1 MASVAPQAVAA
12 AVAGAAT
19 ALAYLDAKYHLSK
32 DIATNRYFGAAASF
46 SAAKAKANRNSLWY
60 DFEAQVNRLPAHEQC
75 LWSRNANYTWRET
88 HANACRY
95 AQALLE
101 LGVTPGTLI
110 ATYMNNSPD
119 FIFALLGSWSI
130 GSAPALINHN
140 LGGQGLVHCLK
151 ISGAKLLL
159 VDNDSSF
166 LQRIQQVRHH
176 LEQEL
181 GIKIIVLDEATKDA
195 INSFEPKRPDRTYRE
210 NVKPDFPMCLL
221 YTSGSTGLPK
231 CCPFQV
237 GRASVIQGARIKS
250 CGMKPGPNG
259 DRWYDCMPF
268 YHGTGHTVAV
278 TCMTTGITLCI
289 GRKFSTS
296 GFWQDIR
303 DSDATAMTYVGE
315 TVRYLLTP
323 PPSPLDKQHR
333 VKLAFGNGL
342 RPDVWARFAER
353 FGIETVAEIFN
364 STEGVLALQNIC
376 RGEFQLGAVGHQGAI
391 SRRNT
396 HDVYI
401 PVETDYETGQMYR
414 DPKTGFARRK
424 PYEQGGELLV
434 RVASEKAF
442 VGYWNNPEATAKMF
456 ERNVFKKGDLFY
468 RTGDALR
475 RTPDGLWYFM
485 DRLGD
490 TYRWKSENV
499 STAEVSQVLGRLSGV
514 VEAIVYG
521 VEVPGHDGRAGC
533 AALNIDPAQRASI
546 AFYASLL
553 AHARESLPKY
563 AVPIFIRVIA
573 NLQPMHNNKQN
584 KAPLK
589 KEGID
594 HAKIASGEG
603 GREDRLLWLPEALG
617 VKGRGEGYVEF
628 EPRDLEGLR
637 SVARAQ
643 TGGGGPVAARL

>member
-12 AVAGAAT
+12 VVAGAAT
-19 ALAYLDAKYHLSK
+19 ALAYVDAKYHLSK
-32 DIATNRYFGAAASF
+32 DIKSNRQIAAAAAL

-60 DFEAQVNRLPAHEQC
+60 DFEAQVHRLPAHEQC
-75 LWSRNANYTWRET
+75 LWSRNGNYTWRET

-110 ATYMNNSPD
+110 ATYLNNSPE
-119 FIFALLGSWSI
+119 FVFSLLGSWSI
-130 GSAPALINHN
+130 GSAPALINCN
-140 LGGQGLVHCLK
+140 LAGQSLVHCLR
-151 ISGAKLLL
+151 ISGAKLLV
-159 VDNDSSF
+159 VDSDSDC
-166 LQRIQQVRHH
+166 LQRIQEARDT

-181 GIKIIVLDEATKDA
+181 GIKIVVLDEATKNA
-195 INSFEPKRPDRTYRE
+195 INAFEPKRPERKYRE
-210 NVKPDFPMCLL
+210 NVTPEFPAGLM

-231 CCPFQV
+231 CCPFQT
-237 GRASVIQGARIKS
+237 GRAFVLQGPRIKA
-250 CGMKPGPNG
+250 CGMKPGPDG
-259 DRWYDCMPF
+259 DRWYDCMPL
-268 YHGTGHTVAV
+268 YHGTGFTTSV
-278 TCMTTGITLCI
+278 CCLTTGVTLCI

-303 DSDATAMTYVGE
+303 DSDATGMVYVGE

-323 PPSPLDKQHR
+323 PPSPLDRQHR
-333 VKLAFGNGL
+333 VKVAFGNGL
-342 RPDVWARFAER
+342 RPDVWARFTER
-353 FGIETVAEIFN
+353 FGIETVIEIFN
-364 STEGVLALQNIC
+364 STEGVLALQNEC
-376 RGEFQLGAVGHQGAI
+376 RGEFQRGAVGHQGAI
-391 SRRNT
+391 NRSKT
-396 HDVYI
+396 HDILI
-401 PVETDYETGQMYR
+401 PVETDYETGKMYR

-424 PYEQGGELLV
+424 PYEEGGEILV
-434 RVASEKAF
+434 RVASEKVFA
-442 VGYWNNPEATAKMF
+442 GYWNNPEATAQMF

-468 RTGDALR
+468 RSGDALR

-533 AALNIDPAQRASI
+533 AALNIEPSQRGNA
-546 AFYASLL
+546 AFYTTLL
-553 AHARESLPKY
+553 AHARKALPKY

-573 NLQPMHNNKQN
+573 DLKPMHNNKQN

-594 HAKIASGEG
+594 LAKIASGEG
-603 GREDRLLWLPEALG
+603 GRDDRLLWLPEALG
-617 VKGRGEGYVEF
+617 VKGRGEGYVAF
-628 EPRDLEGLR
+628 EPSDLEALR

-643 TGGGGPVAARL
+643 TGGAGPVAARL